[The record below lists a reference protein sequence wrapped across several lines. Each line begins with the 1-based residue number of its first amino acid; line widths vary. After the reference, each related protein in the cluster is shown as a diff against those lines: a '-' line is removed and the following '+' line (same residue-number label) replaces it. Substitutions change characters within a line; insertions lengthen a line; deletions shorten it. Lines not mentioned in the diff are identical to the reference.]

1 MRWLTGFLWFLYKIA
16 IFYTLL
22 VYALAYWS
30 LSSHWII
37 GFMMLTL
44 PLLFIVHFT
53 FLLVWTALAPRRIPY
68 TLLVLALGFPFLSR
82 TFQWNSADDPAPSSR
97 LKVMNYNVLRFNM
110 HDYESGKNKDNTEG
124 IRTWLTEQDADVIC
138 FQEFYHYKHSPGLN
152 FASLLRQAG
161 YRYHVSQTLH
171 GRASSDYE
179 LGLAVYSRY
188 PVIAK
193 KDTFFGGQNGLLQ
206 ADILWQGDTV
216 RVIDVH
222 LYSMT
227 LQLGKLAKQKEYEGV
242 KRETRGT
249 LRQMRRGYVNRAE
262 EVGLLENWIND
273 TPSNQPIIVC
283 GDFNETPYSYVYG
296 RMNSLL
302 TDAFEEKG
310 RGFGFT
316 FNQLPYFIRIDH
328 QFYTPD
334 HLQLHEFK
342 VLRQV
347 PYSDH
352 YPVVGSYSL
361 REGT

>member
-1 MRWLTGFLWFLYKIA
+1 MRWLPGFLWFLYKIA
-16 IFYTLL
+16 LFYTVL

-30 LSSHWII
+30 LSSHWIT
-37 GFMMLTL
+37 GFMMLSL
-44 PLLFIVHFT
+44 PLLFVFHLV
-53 FLLVWTALAPRRIPY
+53 FLLVWAALAPRRIPY
-68 TLLVLALGFPFLSR
+68 TLLILALGFPFLSR
-82 TFQWNSADDPAPSSR
+82 TFQWNSADAPAAPPR

-110 HDYESGKNKDNTEG
+110 HDYESGKNKSNTEQM
-124 IRTWLTEQDADVIC
+124 RTWLAQQDADVIC
-138 FQEFYHYKHSPGLN
+138 FQEFYHYAHGKGLN
-152 FASLLRQAG
+152 FTSLLRKAG
-161 YRYHVSQTLH
+161 YKYHVSQTLH
-171 GRASSDYE
+171 NRASSDYE

-206 ADILWQGDTV
+206 ADILWQKDTV

-227 LQLGKLAKQKEYEGV
+227 LKLGQLARQKELEGV

-262 EVGLLENWIND
+262 EVGLLESWIRE
-273 TPSNQPIIVC
+273 TPTNRPIIVC

-302 TDAFEEKG
+302 TNAFEVKG

-328 QFYTPD
+328 QFYTAN
-334 HLQLHEFK
+334 HLELHNFD
-342 VLRQV
+342 VLNKI

-352 YPVVGSYSL
+352 YPVVA
-361 REGT
+361 